1 MEEVGGEPPGPF
13 EDLEVIRVEVGVSTV
28 RFCRLVDMPERDL
41 AQVAGQG
48 EAGRGAEGIVA
59 PAGSYGCIG
68 SCGRACVGQC
78 RSGGIARFG

>member
-28 RFCRLVDMPERDL
+28 RFCRLFDMPERDL

-48 EAGRGAEGIVA
+48 EAG
-59 PAGSYGCIG
+59 
-68 SCGRACVGQC
+68 
-78 RSGGIARFG
+78 